1 MHFVHTLKMK
11 LKKHVF
17 NCDGNYEWVTDYL
30 DCRLTFSD
38 DLQRLQI
45 SKTNGDEIVED
56 YELYDLVVADHHSD
70 SGTWLN
76 TRFYNWRLSTG
87 AVSAWVKVQSFYPRL
102 DAWHVATENWDDDN
116 QWEPINKIG
125 SHYSIANNR
134 NFWNE
139 YVDIDGITTDEEWEK
154 GTVAERILFM
164 HKCGMLEVD
173 EDLAT

>member
-1 MHFVHTLKMK
+1 MK

-30 DCRLTFSD
+30 DCRLTFSY

-45 SKTNGDEIVED
+45 SKTNGDEIMED
-56 YELYDLVVADHHSD
+56 YELYDLVVADDYSD

-87 AVSAWVKVQSFYPRL
+87 GVS
-102 DAWHVATENWDDDN
+102 ATENWDDDN
-116 QWEPINKIG
+116 EWEPINKIG

-173 EDLAT
+173 EDVAA

>member
-1 MHFVHTLKMK
+1 MK

-30 DCRLTFSD
+30 DCRLTFSY
-38 DLQRLQI
+38 DLQQLQI
-45 SKTNGDEIVED
+45 SKTNGDEIMED
-56 YELYDLVVADHHSD
+56 YELYDLVVADHYSD

-87 AVSAWVKVQSFYPRL
+87 GVS
-102 DAWHVATENWDDDN
+102 ATENWDDDN
-116 QWEPINKIG
+116 EWDPINKIG

-164 HKCGMLEVD
+164 HECGMLEVD
-173 EDLAT
+173 GDVAA

>member
-1 MHFVHTLKMK
+1 MK
-11 LKKHVF
+11 LKKHVY

-45 SKTNGDEIVED
+45 SKTNGDEIMED

-87 AVSAWVKVQSFYPRL
+87 GVSA
-102 DAWHVATENWDDDN
+102 AENWDDDN
-116 QWEPINKIG
+116 EWEPINKIG

-173 EDLAT
+173 EDVAA